1 MIKKKLAIVTTHPI
15 QYQSPLFKKISY
27 LNEFQVDVYFAS
39 KQGLRSKYI
48 DKEFKRKINWNID
61 LTSGYKYF
69 FSKENNN
76 DINNFLL
83 SFKNLKENLFKKKYD
98 AILLLGWNNIL
109 YLKSFILA
117 RIYNTP
123 IILRVETNSKN
134 KINFFKKIIK
144 NLILSFFFK
153 YIDYFLYIGKSN
165 REFFL
170 ELGVDKKKLFA
181 APYSVD
187 NSFFANKKDLKNT
200 VNKRF
205 KKKIIL
211 FVGKFISR
219 KNGKEFL
226 NLAFLFKNFNEYKF
240 VMIGEGNKKKSY
252 FAYIKKNKLENVKIL
267 GFKNQKELR
276 KIYREAFL
284 LIVPSKYETWGLVIN
299 EAMASDLPVICTS
312 NCSGSRDLIKNG
324 SNGFIYNLK
333 DINFLKNLIIKLS
346 TNKKKYLILI
356 KNIRTH
362 IKSFSF
368 IKTIESLNKILN
380 DKKL

>member
-1 MIKKKLAIVTTHPI
+1 MEKKKLAIVTTHPI
-15 QYQSPLFKKISY
+15 QYQVPLFKKINY
-27 LNEFQVDVYFAS
+27 LNKFKADVYFAS
-39 KQGLRSKYI
+39 KQGFRSKYI
-48 DKEFKRKINWNID
+48 DKEFQKKINWNID

-69 FSKENNN
+69 FSKGNNSE
-76 DINNFLL
+76 INSFFL

-117 RIYNTP
+117 KIYNTP
-123 IILRVETNSKN
+123 IILRVETNNKN
-134 KINFFKKIIK
+134 KINFLKKIIK
-144 NLILSFFFK
+144 NLILNIFFK

-165 REFFL
+165 RDFFL
-170 ELGVDKKKLFA
+170 ELGVDKKKLFP

-187 NSFFANKKDLKNT
+187 NSFFANKKDLKNI
-200 VNKRF
+200 VNKKF

-226 NLAFLFKNFNEYKF
+226 NLAFLFRNLSEYKF
-240 VMIGEGNKKKSY
+240 VMIGEGIEKKFY
-252 FAYIKKNKLENVKIL
+252 FEYIKNNNLQNIKIL
-267 GFKNQKELR
+267 GFKNQRELR
-276 KIYREAFL
+276 RIYWKAFL

-299 EAMASDLPVICTS
+299 EGMASDLPVICTI
-312 NCSGSRDLIKNG
+312 NCSGSRDLIKKGN
-324 SNGFIYNLK
+324 NGFIYNLN
-333 DINFLKNLIIKLS
+333 DINFLKKTIIKVS
-346 TNKKKYLILI
+346 SDKKKYYKLI

-362 IKSFSF
+362 IKKFSF

-380 DKKL
+380 DKKR